1 MTCSSHSHVC
11 RKSSD
16 FLSHI
21 YAVVVIFLM
30 IVAGTKAKQI
40 KDVMNKVKAAF
51 AVMNDGGDKKK
62 KD

>member
-1 MTCSSHSHVC
+1 VC

>member
-16 FLSHI
+16 LFSHI
-21 YAVVVIFLM
+21 YAVVVFFLM

-40 KDVMNKVKAAF
+40 KDLIQKFKTAFEVMS
-51 AVMNDGGDKKK
+51 DGGKAK

>member
-11 RKSSD
+11 RKGSD
-16 FLSHI
+16 FFSHI

-40 KDVMNKVKAAF
+40 KDLINKLKTAF
-51 AVMNDGGDKKK
+51 EVMNDGGKAK